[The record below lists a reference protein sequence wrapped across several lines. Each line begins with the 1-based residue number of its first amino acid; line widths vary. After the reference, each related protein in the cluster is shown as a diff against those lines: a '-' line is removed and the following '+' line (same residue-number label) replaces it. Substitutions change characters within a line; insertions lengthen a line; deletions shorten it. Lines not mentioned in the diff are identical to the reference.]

1 MKHIKDIT
9 ISIFA
14 IIGFFTVLTGY
25 SSGTL
30 ENEVGTYQISSGYG
44 MVYRMNTKTGYIV
57 DVAKRVIEKSM
68 VNGDDGK

>member
-25 SSGTL
+25 SSGTF
-30 ENEVGTYQISSGYG
+30 ENEVGTYQLSASVGG
-44 MVYRMNTKTGYIV
+44 VYKMNTKTGYIV
-57 DVAKRVIEKSM
+57 QVTDRAIKKSHL
-68 VNGDDGK
+68 NE